1 MNSCSASGRLIV
13 MNAGNFE
20 LWSTCAVLCS
30 SCCNEQFVTINNKKQ
45 PQCYYY
51 CLHISQ
57 VLGDPKNFYQIMNNF
72 L

>member
-1 MNSCSASGRLIV
+1 MNSCPASGRLIV

-20 LWSTCAVLCS
+20 LWSACAVFC
-30 SCCNEQFVTINNKKQ
+30 SCCNEQSVTINNKKQ
-45 PQCYYY
+45 QQCYYY

-57 VLGDPKNFYQIMNNF
+57 VLGDPNFF